1 MLYLHRP
8 DRTVPFDETLKAI
21 DELHKSG
28 KFKKFGLSNFAAY
41 EVAEVVMICKQR
53 GWICPTVYQG
63 RYNFLLRNV
72 EPDIFNVCRRYGL
85 DFVAYNPIA
94 GGLLSDQ
101 VKNKDHVPD
110 SGRYSNTCPAIGS
123 AYRSRY
129 LRDDIFESI
138 AIVRRALERHNLN
151 MIDVALRWLV
161 HHSDLRIDDGNDGI
175 ILGVSSVRQLDQNV
189 CSLESGPLPED
200 VVAALE
206 QAWGVSAK
214 GQATGMKRDITY
226 TYNVTF

>member
-1 MLYLHRP
+1 
-8 DRTVPFDETLKAI
+8 
-21 DELHKSG
+21 
-28 KFKKFGLSNFAAY
+28 
-41 EVAEVVMICKQR
+41 
-53 GWICPTVYQG
+53 
-63 RYNFLLRNV
+63 
-72 EPDIFNVCRRYGL
+72 
-85 DFVAYNPIA
+85 VAYNPIA

-226 TYNVTF
+226 TYTF